1 MRRISRRVLCVRI
14 FGLPLLASGAGIPFA
29 AAVPAPLQTA
39 DEKAALPRVRLI
51 TTGGTISNRSGGRL
65 SPDELVALI
74 PDLDRLVEAET
85 ESFANIPSNALTLD
99 QWVRLAR
106 RIDRV
111 FSQDPDVAGMVV
123 TSGTDTLEELAFF
136 LHLTVRH
143 ARPVVV
149 VGAMRRPDALG
160 YDGAANLRQ
169 AFRVAA
175 DPGSRGRGVLVVLN
189 GTINSAREVTKADAA
204 SLHAFETRGYGVL
217 GIVARDGVVYY
228 RGVERRHTAGSEFDV
243 SRLGSPPRIDI
254 VMAYQ
259 GASGDLIRAAVDH
272 GAEGIVIAGAGAGAT
287 SRGQREAVAYAYTR
301 GVFVVMTTRTGRGR
315 IAPSRSDPS
324 RNGGAPPRR
333 RISGADLAPVKA
345 RILLMLALGTTR
357 DQDDIQRMFR
367 EY

>member
-1 MRRISRRVLCVRI
+1 MRRISRRVLLV
-14 FGLPLLASGAGIPFA
+14 GLPLLAFGTRISLA
-29 AAVPAPLQTA
+29 AAHPAPLQTA
-39 DEKAALPRVRLI
+39 SEAALPRVRLI

-74 PDLDRLVEAET
+74 PDLGQLVEAET
-85 ESFANIPSNALTLD
+85 ESFANIASNALTLD

-111 FSQDPDVAGMVV
+111 FSQDPDTSAIVV

-149 VGAMRRPDALG
+149 VGAMRRPEALG

-169 AFRVAA
+169 AFQVAA

-189 GTINSAREVTKADAA
+189 GTINSAREVTKTDAT
-204 SLHAFETRGYGVL
+204 SLNAFETRGYGVL
-217 GIVARDGVVYY
+217 GIVAGDGVVYY
-228 RGVERRHTAGSEFDV
+228 RRVERRHTARSEFDV
-243 SRLGSPPRIDI
+243 SRLAPLPRIDI

-259 GASGDLIRAAVDH
+259 GASGDLIRAAVNH
-272 GAEGIVIAGAGAGAT
+272 GAAGVVIAGAGAGAT
-287 SRGQREAVAYAYTR
+287 SRGQREAIAYAYTH

-315 IAPSRSDPS
+315 IAPSRSAAS
-324 RNGGAPPRR
+324 RDGGAPARL
-333 RISGADLAPVKA
+333 RISGEDLAPVKA
-345 RILLMLALGTTR
+345 RILLMLALGATR
-357 DQDDIQRMFR
+357 DANDIQRMFG